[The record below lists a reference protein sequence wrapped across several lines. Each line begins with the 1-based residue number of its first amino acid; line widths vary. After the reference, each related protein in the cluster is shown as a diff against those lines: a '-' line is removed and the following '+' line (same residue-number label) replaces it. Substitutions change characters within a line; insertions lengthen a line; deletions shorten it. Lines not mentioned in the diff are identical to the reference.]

1 MDKNYQDRLDSVRQ
15 RISLLHTAQKVFYAG
30 GSADLL
36 HSVLTHDVVWSVPG
50 RNAIAGRY
58 EGIENVIA
66 YFARRRDMAAR
77 TLSMQTHD
85 ILVGQGDFVAA
96 VTDGRATLNGVQRQ
110 WSTVGVYQLRDDRVA
125 ACWLLPLDFDVF
137 DRIWQAPT
145 RISGQENVTPATLP
159 PHPAPKAANP
169 EDDPF

>member
-1 MDKNYQDRLDSVRQ
+1 MGESYQDRLDSVRQ
-15 RISLLHTAQKVFYAG
+15 CIDLLHTAQKEFYAG
-30 GSADLL
+30 GAADRL

-85 ILVGQGDFVAA
+85 VLVGQGDFVAA
-96 VTDGRATLNGVQRQ
+96 LTDGRATLDGVQRQ
-110 WSTVGVYQLRDDRVA
+110 WSTVGLYQLRDDRVA
-125 ACWLLPLDFDVF
+125 ACWLLPLDSELF
-137 DRIWQAPT
+137 DRIWQLPT
-145 RISGQENVTPATLP
+145 RTSIRASVTPTKAT
-159 PHPAPKAANP
+159 PHSAPKAEHH
-169 EDDPF
+169 EDGPS

>member
-1 MDKNYQDRLDSVRQ
+1 MGQSYHDRLDSVRQ
-15 RISLLHTAQKVFYAG
+15 CIGLLHTAQKEFYAG
-30 GSADLL
+30 GSAERL
-36 HSVLTHDVVWSVPG
+36 HSVLTRDVVWSVPG

-85 ILVGQGDFVAA
+85 ILVGQGDVVAA
-96 VTDGRATLNGVQRQ
+96 LTDGRATLDGVQRQ

-125 ACWLLPLDFDVF
+125 ACWLLPFDFDVF
-137 DRIWQAPT
+137 DRIWQAPART
-145 RISGQENVTPATLP
+145 SVPANVTPAMLP
-159 PHPAPKAANP
+159 PHSAPKAENA
-169 EDDPF
+169 EDGPF

>member
-1 MDKNYQDRLDSVRQ
+1 MGQNYQDRLDSIRQ
-15 RISLLHTAQKVFYAG
+15 RIGLLHAAQKVFYAG

-50 RNAIAGRY
+50 RNAIVGRY

-96 VTDGRATLNGVQRQ
+96 SDRWPCDSRRRTATMVDRRRLSAPRRPGRSVLATTAR
-110 WSTVGVYQLRDDRVA
+110 LRCVRSNLA
-125 ACWLLPLDFDVF
+125 GAS
-137 DRIWQAPT
+137 AS
-145 RISGQENVTPATLP
+145 SGQANVTPATLP
-159 PHPAPKAANP
+159 PHSAPKAENP